1 DGRRPQPGDDGELL
15 LEHLEARADGR
26 EGDAVGSVLL
36 VVPPGPEA
44 ELHPA
49 TAHGVDLG
57 DSDGQGPRQA
67 ERHRCDEGAEADPLG
82 VAGQPRQG
90 RPRIGRAG
98 EPGPAAE
105 IDVVVGAE
113 EGVEAQPF
121 GGACDREQL
130 VVARPLLRFGEDAKV
145 HGLCLAL
152 FDVAAS
158 DSSDTYRIGGMRVS
172 LRAKLIGALVI
183 VLVVTGA
190 VGWAGLRGVQRANH
204 AAQTVYVQQVGPV
217 VELSHTA
224 GDIREQRQLFL
235 LHVITTDPA
244 QLPPLEAEID
254 RLDARTQERF
264 DDLAKTWATR
274 PVELDSLARLR
285 QSYSVFRRL
294 WTDRTLPLSRNGQ
307 KAEAADT
314 VRGAGTS
321 AFLAVDSALNDLV
334 TTSDLSV
341 R

>member
-1 DGRRPQPGDDGELL
+1 
-15 LEHLEARADGR
+15 
-26 EGDAVGSVLL
+26 
-36 VVPPGPEA
+36 
-44 ELHPA
+44 
-49 TAHGVDLG
+49 
-57 DSDGQGPRQA
+57 
-67 ERHRCDEGAEADPLG
+67 
-82 VAGQPRQG
+82 
-90 RPRIGRAG
+90 
-98 EPGPAAE
+98 
-105 IDVVVGAE
+105 
-113 EGVEAQPF
+113 
-121 GGACDREQL
+121 
-130 VVARPLLRFGEDAKV
+130 
-145 HGLCLAL
+145 
-152 FDVAAS
+152 
-158 DSSDTYRIGGMRVS
+158 MRVS

-190 VGWAGLRGVQRANH
+190 VGWAGLRGVQRANR

-235 LHVITTDPA
+235 LHVITTDAA

-314 VRGAGTS
+314 VRGPGTS

-334 TTSDLSV
+334 STSDLSV
-341 R
+341 RREVTAAHKAFKNDRNVLVLVLVLGFLVALGIVYALARGLVRGITAVAG